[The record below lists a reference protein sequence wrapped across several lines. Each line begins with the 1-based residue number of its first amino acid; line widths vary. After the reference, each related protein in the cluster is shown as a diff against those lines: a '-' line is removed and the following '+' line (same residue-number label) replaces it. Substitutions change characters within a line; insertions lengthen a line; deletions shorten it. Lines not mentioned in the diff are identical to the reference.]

1 MITTEEATK
10 GLEQLIVP
18 DSVQKARLT
27 EVVTKITETDYTEL
41 INTLLSQAVWV
52 AMKIILALVI
62 YMAGRLLTKW
72 ILRILDRSF
81 ERRDVEVSLRSFL
94 RSMVKAVMTILVILA
109 AVQTLGIN
117 TTSFLAIFASAGL
130 AVGMALSGTL
140 QNFAGGVILLL
151 LRPYR
156 VGDFITAQGQSGT
169 VKNIGLFST
178 QLSTGDNRIIY
189 VPNSAI
195 STDVVDNYS
204 QATNRRVDWNI
215 SISYGDD
222 IDVARK
228 AILEMLAADDR
239 VLKEPAEPIVAVKE
253 LGNNAVL
260 ILVRC
265 WTANVNYW
273 NLFWDI
279 NEKIYKELPTKGIH
293 FPFPQLDVH
302 IKQN

>member
-1 MITTEEATK
+1 MISSQEAVNN
-10 GLEQLIVP
+10 LNELIVP
-18 DSVQKARLT
+18 DSVQKARLA

-52 AMKIILALVI
+52 ALKIFLALLI
-62 YMAGRLLTKW
+62 YMVGRLVTRW
-72 ILRILDRSF
+72 ILRIMDRTF
-81 ERRDVEVSLRSFL
+81 ERRDVETSLRSFL

-109 AVQTLGIN
+109 SVQTLGIN

-156 VGDFITAQGQSGT
+156 VGDYITAQGQSGT

-195 STDVVDNYS
+195 STDIVDNYS
-204 QATNRRVDWNI
+204 QATKRRVDWNI
-215 SISYGDD
+215 SIRYGDD
-222 IDVARK
+222 IDVARE
-228 AILEMLAADDR
+228 AILAMLAADKR
-239 VLKEPAEPIVAVKE
+239 TLKEPAEPIVAVKE
-253 LGNNAVL
+253 LGDNAVIL
-260 ILVRC
+260 LVRC
-265 WTANVNYW
+265 WTANTDYW
-273 NLFWDI
+273 GLFWDM
-279 NEKIYKELPTKGIH
+279 NEKMYKELPKKGIN

>member
-1 MITTEEATK
+1 KNFNE
-10 GLEQLIVP
+10 LIVP

-52 AMKIILALVI
+52 ALKIFLALLL
-62 YMAGRLLTKW
+62 YMVGRLLTRW
-72 ILRILDRSF
+72 ILRIMDRSF
-81 ERRDVEVSLRSFL
+81 ERRDVEASLRSFL

-109 AVQTLGIN
+109 SVQTLGIN

-156 VGDFITAQGQSGT
+156 VGDYITAQGQSGT

-204 QATNRRVDWNI
+204 QATKRRVDWNI
-215 SISYGDD
+215 SIRYGDD
-222 IDVARK
+222 IDVARE
-228 AILEMLAADDR
+228 AILAMLAADKR
-239 VLKEPAEPIVAVKE
+239 ALTEPAAPMVAVKE
-253 LGNNAVL
+253 LGDNAVVL
-260 ILVRC
+260 LVRC
-265 WTANVNYW
+265 WTANSDYW
-273 NLFWDI
+273 GLFWDM
-279 NEKIYKELPTKGIH
+279 NERIYKELPKKGIN

>member
-1 MITTEEATK
+1 MISSQEAVK
-10 GLEQLIVP
+10 NFNELIVP

-52 AMKIILALVI
+52 ALKIFLALLL
-62 YMAGRLLTKW
+62 YMVGRLLTRW
-72 ILRILDRSF
+72 ILRIMDRSF
-81 ERRDVEVSLRSFL
+81 ERRDVEASLRSFL

-109 AVQTLGIN
+109 SVQTLGIN

-156 VGDFITAQGQSGT
+156 VGDYITAQGQSGT

-204 QATNRRVDWNI
+204 QATNRRLDWNI
-215 SISYGDD
+215 AISYGDD
-222 IDVARK
+222 IDVARET
-228 AILEMLAADDR
+228 ILAMLAADKR
-239 VLKEPAEPIVAVKE
+239 ALTEPAAPMVAVKE
-253 LGNNAVL
+253 LGDNAVVL
-260 ILVRC
+260 LVRC
-265 WTANVNYW
+265 WTANSDYW
-273 NLFWDI
+273 GLFWDM
-279 NEKIYKELPTKGIH
+279 NERIYKELPKKGIN